1 VRTLGYEHT
10 ERLLIRLGDL
20 AEQVVLVGGQ
30 AVNFWAQWYRGTA
43 STESL
48 EACAPF
54 TSKDVDIAAER
65 KLVER
70 LAERLQGRSNVATF
84 DTAAPQAGTI
94 VYVDD
99 DGTQRTLDVMAT
111 LTGVE
116 WDELTRTRIPIEYV
130 TASGV
135 ALRFTVMH
143 PVLMLE
149 SRASNV
155 LEHATYRTDHGV
167 RQLRAAVIC
176 ARQYLADM
184 SQTDPKGVLKWNE
197 RIFRFRVAGGGR
209 RIATDFGVNVFEAVA
224 TTASLPENFL
234 TIRYPQMVE
243 RVAALKEAGS

>member
-1 VRTLGYEHT
+1 MRALGYEHT
-10 ERLLIRLGDL
+10 ERLLVRLGDL

-43 STESL
+43 SSEPL

-54 TSKDVDIAAER
+54 TSKDVDLAADR
-65 KLVER
+65 KLVEL
-70 LAERLQGRSNVATF
+70 LAERLQGRPNLATF
-84 DTAAPQAGTI
+84 DTAVPQAGTI

-99 DGTQRTLDVMAT
+99 DGTERTLDVMAT

-116 WDELTRTRIPIEYV
+116 WAELKKTRIPIEYV
-130 TASGV
+130 TAAGI

-149 SRASNV
+149 SRTSNV
-155 LEHATYRTDHGV
+155 LEHAKYRTDRGL

-197 RIFRFRVAGGGR
+197 RIFRFRVAREGR
-209 RIATDFGVNVFEAVA
+209 RIAADFGVDVFEAVV
-224 TTASLPENFL
+224 TPPNLSENFL
-234 TIRYPQMVE
+234 TIRYPQMAE
-243 RVAALKEAGS
+243 RVAALKEART